1 LPAPLFILFCFSR
14 AGLANKNA
22 KILFLGLDN
31 AGKTTLLHMLKDE
44 RLSQHNPTQHPTS
57 EELSIA
63 KIKFRTFDL
72 GGHEIARKV
81 WKDYFP
87 QVRSAANRTAFLSL
101 RLQLLCT
108 VWRHIVLE
116 FLWLTRRSA
125 ALSLLP
131 QVDAI
136 VFLVD
141 TFDRERFPEAKK
153 ELDSLLSSE
162 DLSDVP
168 FLILGNKID
177 LGRAASEDELRIQL
191 GLHNNTTGKG
201 KVALNGIRPMELF
214 MCSVVRRSGYG
225 EGFKWLSNYIK

>member
-1 LPAPLFILFCFSR
+1 
-14 AGLANKNA
+14 
-22 KILFLGLDN
+22 
-31 AGKTTLLHMLKDE
+31 MLKDE

-87 QVRSAANRTAFLSL
+87 QV
-101 RLQLLCT
+101 
-108 VWRHIVLE
+108 
-116 FLWLTRRSA
+116 
-125 ALSLLP
+125 
-131 QVDAI
+131 DAI

-141 TFDRERFPEAKK
+141 AHDRERFPEAKK

>member
-1 LPAPLFILFCFSR
+1 MWLFDYFWSMLNSL
-14 AGLANKNA
+14 GLANKNA

-87 QVRSAANRTAFLSL
+87 S
-101 RLQLLCT
+101 
-108 VWRHIVLE
+108 
-116 FLWLTRRSA
+116 
-125 ALSLLP
+125 
-131 QVDAI
+131 VDAI
-136 VFLVD
+136 VYLVD
-141 TFDRERFPEAKK
+141 AHDRDRFPEAKK
-153 ELDSLLSSE
+153 ELDGLLSSE
-162 DLSDVP
+162 DLADVP

-177 LGRAASEDELRIQL
+177 MGRAASEDELRISL
-191 GLHNNTTGKG
+191 GLHQNTTGKG
-201 KVALNGIRPMELF
+201 KVALNGIRPMEVY

-225 EGFKWLSNYIK
+225 DGFKWLSNYIK

>member
-1 LPAPLFILFCFSR
+1 MWLFDYFWSMLNSL
-14 AGLANKNA
+14 GLANKNA

-87 QVRSAANRTAFLSL
+87 S
-101 RLQLLCT
+101 
-108 VWRHIVLE
+108 
-116 FLWLTRRSA
+116 
-125 ALSLLP
+125 
-131 QVDAI
+131 VDAI
-136 VFLVD
+136 VYLVD
-141 TFDRERFPEAKK
+141 AHDRDRFPEAKK
-153 ELDSLLSSE
+153 ELDGLLSSE
-162 DLSDVP
+162 DLADVP

-177 LGRAASEDELRIQL
+177 MGRAASEDELRISL
-191 GLHNNTTGKG
+191 GLHQNTTGTG
-201 KVALNGIRPMELF
+201 KVALNGIRPMEVY

-225 EGFKWLSNYIK
+225 DGFKWLSNYIK

>member
-1 LPAPLFILFCFSR
+1 
-14 AGLANKNA
+14 
-22 KILFLGLDN
+22 
-31 AGKTTLLHMLKDE
+31 MLKDE

-87 QVRSAANRTAFLSL
+87 QVRSAARVAQLFSL
-101 RLQLLCT
+101 CGCSCSCT

-116 FLWLTRRSA
+116 FLLLTRRTA

>member
-1 LPAPLFILFCFSR
+1 MWLFDYLWSMLN
-14 AGLANKNA
+14 ALGLANKNA

-87 QVRSAANRTAFLSL
+87 QV
-101 RLQLLCT
+101 
-108 VWRHIVLE
+108 
-116 FLWLTRRSA
+116 
-125 ALSLLP
+125 
-131 QVDAI
+131 DAI
-136 VFLVD
+136 VYLVD
-141 TFDRERFPEAKK
+141 AVDRERFPEAKK
-153 ELDSLLSSE
+153 ELDGLLSCE
-162 DLSDVP
+162 DLNDVP

-191 GLHNNTTGKG
+191 GLHQNTTGKG
-201 KVALNGIRPMELF
+201 KSVAVPGIRPMELF

-225 EGFKWLSNYIK
+225 DGFKWLSNYIK